1 MTNSTRVGFFVKAI
15 SHSSRG
21 ARYDAQM
28 ASTNYPKGLAK
39 REEIL
44 DSALKIVAERGYNR
58 ATIRE
63 LAEAAGLSK
72 TGLLHH
78 FGTKE
83 ELFAEILRRRDQ
95 ADEAHIA
102 QATAEGLDPK
112 ISDLPRL
119 SSTVPGLVQLYTRFS
134 AEASDPEHTAHAY
147 FRSRYEQ
154 ARERS
159 LAVLERFRAEGRLPD
174 SVDPARAATA
184 LVALLDGL
192 QVQWLYDP
200 SIDMGEEVAFF
211 LTQLGL
217 DAAPGT
223 TD

>member
-1 MTNSTRVGFFVKAI
+1 
-15 SHSSRG
+15 
-21 ARYDAQM
+21 M
-28 ASTNYPKGLAK
+28 ALTNYPKGLAK

-44 DSALKIVAERGYNR
+44 ESALKIVAERGYNR

-102 QATAEGLDPK
+102 QATAAGLDPK

-119 SSTVPGLVQLYTRFS
+119 SSGVPGLVQLYTRFS
-134 AEASDPEHTAHAY
+134 AEASDPEHTAHEY

-159 LAVLERFRAEGRLPD
+159 LAVLERFRAEGRLPE
-174 SVDPARAATA
+174 SVDPARAATS

-192 QVQWLYDP
+192 QIQWLYDP

-211 LTQLGL
+211 LSRLGL
-217 DAAPGT
+217 DAPAPTVG
-223 TD
+223 

>member
-1 MTNSTRVGFFVKAI
+1 
-15 SHSSRG
+15 
-21 ARYDAQM
+21 M
-28 ASTNYPKGLAK
+28 ASSNYPKGLAK

-44 DSALKIVAERGYNR
+44 TAALAIVAERGYNR

-83 ELFAEILRRRDQ
+83 ELFAEILRRRDVV
-95 ADEAHIA
+95 DEAQIER
-102 QATAEGLDPK
+102 ATSAGLDPK

-119 SSTVPGLVQLYTRFS
+119 SSGVPGLVQLYTRFS
-134 AEASDPEHTAHAY
+134 AEATDPEHTAHDF
-147 FRSRYEQ
+147 FRERYER

-159 LAVLERFRAEGRLPD
+159 RAVLEKFRAEGRLPA
-174 SVDPARAATA
+174 SVDPEQAATA

-192 QVQWLYDP
+192 QIQWLYDS
-200 SIDMGEEVAFF
+200 SIDMAAEVAFF
-211 LTQLGL
+211 LAQLGL
-217 DAAPGT
+217 DSPASE
-223 TD
+223 